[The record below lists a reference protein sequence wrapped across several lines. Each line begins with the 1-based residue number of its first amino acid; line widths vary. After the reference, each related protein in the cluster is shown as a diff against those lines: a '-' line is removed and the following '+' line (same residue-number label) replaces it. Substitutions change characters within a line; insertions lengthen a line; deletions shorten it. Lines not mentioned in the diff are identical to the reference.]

1 LHRLRVRAYHAYLYI
16 TEVSMVRLKRV
27 DFENYSASSEFF
39 PVFSVWILASRF
51 QHSAFLFGVL
61 VDVRCLS

>member
-1 LHRLRVRAYHAYLYI
+1 
-16 TEVSMVRLKRV
+16 VRLKRV
-27 DFENYSASSEFF
+27 DFENYCASSEFF

-61 VDVRCLS
+61 IDVRYLS